1 MEALSGDAPLDIGL
15 IACAANLVL
24 QRASQKGCNKAPITG
39 NHDGRFVLGSWGFYS
54 T

>member
-39 NHDGRFVLGSWGFYS
+39 NHDGRFVFRNGFFYAA
-54 T
+54 